1 MTKRIFKSI
10 FIATI
15 CVCLVAVCSIL
26 AIFYAWFAR
35 IEKEDLRMQLEFI
48 AAGVEETGEAFLE
61 YTDTDEYR
69 ITWVDAE
76 GEVIFDSEAD
86 AEGMENHLGREEISE
101 AFESGFG
108 ESSRHSETLTVRYYY
123 CALLLSDGTV
133 LRIGE
138 EQSSVL
144 SLFLRVVPFMIVIFC
159 LAAIVSYFIARALS
173 KKIVKPL
180 NEVDLDNPLSGDNYK
195 ELTPL
200 LKRISDQKKQ
210 LDKDRE
216 TLEQTEQIRQEFT
229 ANVSHELKTPLHS
242 ISGYSELMAA
252 GVVQNEDIQRFSQKI
267 YNESR
272 RMTTLVEDILY
283 LGSLD
288 SGANDMMWE
297 ICDLYEIAK
306 TAAED
311 LKPVADKAGISIRIK
326 GEEAKIHG
334 IPKTLE
340 SIVYN
345 LCDNAIKYN
354 KEGGDVSVEVWNGQ
368 KEAML
373 VVADNGLG
381 IPKEDLDRIFE
392 RFYRVDKSRSRE
404 VGGTGL
410 GLSIVKHAALI
421 HNAQIK
427 VDSTV
432 GVGSTFTVLFPKN
445 Q

>member
-35 IEKEDLRMQLEFI
+35 IEKDDLQERLDFV
-48 AAGVEETGEAFLE
+48 AAGVEEIGAGFLE

-69 ITWVDAE
+69 ITWIDE
-76 GEVIFDSEAD
+76 TGEVIFDSEAA
-86 AEGMENHLGREEISE
+86 AEEMENHLSREEISE

-108 ESSRHSETLTVRYYY
+108 ESTRHSETLTVKYYY
-123 CALLLSDGTV
+123 CAVLLSDGTV

-159 LAAIVSYFIARALS
+159 IAAIVSYFLARGLS

-180 NEVDLDNPLSGDNYK
+180 NDIDLDSPLSVETYK
-195 ELTPL
+195 ELGPL
-200 LKRISDQKKQ
+200 LKRIDDQKKQ

-252 GVVQNEDIQRFSQKI
+252 GVVQSEDIQRFSRKI

-306 TAAED
+306 TAVED
-311 LKPVADKAGISIRIK
+311 LKPVADKAGITIYIK
-326 GEEAKIHG
+326 GESAKIHG

-354 KEGGDVSVEVWNGQ
+354 KEGGAVSAEVWDGE

-373 VVADNGLG
+373 VVADNGVG
-381 IPKEDLDRIFE
+381 ISKEDQDRIFE

-421 HNAQIK
+421 HNAEIK
-427 VDSTV
+427 VDSTP

-445 Q
+445 